1 MDGQDWNPT
10 VIRSAAP
17 ARTVGTQQSHR
28 DPMAGHYAK
37 LAAAD
42 AGDAPLKGPRRLS
55 TQSVATLVA
64 WRSTNSLNQKQL
76 DQRCS
81 FPPNTINGLEARR
94 LAPSPGQLQALNRLL
109 KTGLTLE

>member
-10 VIRSAAP
+10 VIRGGTRS
-17 ARTVGTQQSHR
+17 VGKPEQQSHR

-42 AGDAPLKGPRRLS
+42 APLKGPRRLS
-55 TQSVATLVA
+55 TQSVAALVA

-94 LAPSPGQLQALNRLL
+94 LAPSPGQLQTLNRLL